1 MAEQSTNNN
10 QGGGPIAAVTTYFSE
25 VRGEVRKVTWPT
37 RPEAWRWTGIVL
49 VVMLFMT
56 ILLSSFDL
64 VFSSALTFLVDT
76 FLGVA
81 GQ

>member
-1 MAEQSTNNN
+1 MSEQSTSSTSSSGSVSPA
-10 QGGGPIAAVTTYFSE
+10 QYLRE

-37 RPEAWRWTGIVL
+37 RPETWRWTGIVL
-49 VVMLFMT
+49 LVMLFMT

-64 VFSSALTFLVDT
+64 LFSSGLTFLVDT